1 MYINFA
7 WFDNFF
13 VDFLVEL
20 IASKLVLRI
29 NIELE
34 IHNLVCILKIVES
47 YSVLSVLFDESSK
60 IGHKVILSFQKNDK
74 ILKLWV
80 RSQFI
85 IVTFPSVVLDD
96 SFEKSE
102 HFIIKTTFKCNFHLD
117 Q

>member
-47 YSVLSVLFDESSK
+47 YSVLSVLFLQGGSGQFSPESDEHNRNSSDQ
-60 IGHKVILSFQKNDK
+60 VI
-74 ILKLWV
+74 
-80 RSQFI
+80 
-85 IVTFPSVVLDD
+85 
-96 SFEKSE
+96 
-102 HFIIKTTFKCNFHLD
+102 
-117 Q
+117 